1 MHMRQNSAVI
11 RELHTESHGSPQEWE
26 LYKRLHGIA
35 GAPSGLPCGA
45 RLCLASAWVSGRITP
60 QGHCSERRCMTITV
74 YDFGVIMLKDDEN
87 RELRL
92 RPYMSMQV
100 RPRSLHAL

>member
-1 MHMRQNSAVI
+1 MIMA
-11 RELHTESHGSPQEWE
+11 
-26 LYKRLHGIA
+26 
-35 GAPSGLPCGA
+35 
-45 RLCLASAWVSGRITP
+45 
-60 QGHCSERRCMTITV
+60 V
-74 YDFGVIMLKDDEN
+74 YDFGVIMLKDDDN

>member
-1 MHMRQNSAVI
+1 MLKGTLLTTQ
-11 RELHTESHGSPQEWE
+11 LSPQEWE

-35 GAPSGLPCGA
+35 GTPPGLPRGA
-45 RLCLASAWVSGRITP
+45 LLCLASATVSGRFTP
-60 QGHCSERRCMTITV
+60 QGQCSERQCLTTAV
-74 YDFGVIMLKDDEN
+74 YDFGVIMLKDDDN